1 MSVEGNAG
9 RRDPAHVR
17 RGSILIAAISGR
29 SGPVARWPSCCK
41 SFDRLKC
48 VSWFFQSFC
57 VVQVTVS
64 NHRWIGAWL
73 SLNFEFHW
81 LLRKG
86 PKGWKGLAY
95 VVGRRCAIDIYRP
108 KKGTSLRWK
117 IYIAH
122 YAYISTASVYV
133 PTVTLWLTC
142 LTTSLVKECNY
153 PNFLLK
159 PFVHMLSD
167 FKIYGVSHIS

>member
-1 MSVEGNAG
+1 MRGDPLEVKSIERLNSVFL
-9 RRDPAHVR
+9 D
-17 RGSILIAAISGR
+17 
-29 SGPVARWPSCCK
+29 
-41 SFDRLKC
+41 
-48 VSWFFQSFC
+48 FQSFC

-133 PTVTLWLTC
+133 PTVTL
-142 LTTSLVKECNY
+142 
-153 PNFLLK
+153 
-159 PFVHMLSD
+159 
-167 FKIYGVSHIS
+167 